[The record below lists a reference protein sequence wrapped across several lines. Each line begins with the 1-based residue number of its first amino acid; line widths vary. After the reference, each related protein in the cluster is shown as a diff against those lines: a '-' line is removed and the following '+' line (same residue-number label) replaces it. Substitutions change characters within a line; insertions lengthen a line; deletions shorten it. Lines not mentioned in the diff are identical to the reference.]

1 MMKKEQLR
9 KADIFSGSLI
19 VLLGLFIIIQA
30 FGMPMKDSWGGVQNV
45 WYVSPALFPL
55 LVGGM
60 LTFLGLVLISIA
72 YKTVHGAG
80 VKSVLTFLLSREC
93 VQFLQK
99 TEVIRFYAIVFNLM
113 VFVFLMVPRVD
124 FFLGAILFL
133 LISFFMFYL
142 EDAKLLLRVFWFTV
156 FITLF
161 LGVFF
166 GLGVGDTYAD
176 TLSFASDWI
185 VIGFI
190 ASLCVFV
197 GRSVKGSP
205 EKIRKY
211 RRSIIIAFVA
221 PVTIGVIFKYFLLV
235 PMPYEGLIVQLL
247 DSIWYA
253 ELWS

>member
-1 MMKKEQLR
+1 MMEKEQLR

-19 VLLGLFIIIQA
+19 VLLGVFIIFQA

-60 LTFLGLVLISIA
+60 LTFLGLVLISVA
-72 YKTVHGAG
+72 LKTVHGSG
-80 VKSVLTFLLSREC
+80 IKSVFTFLLSQE
-93 VQFLQK
+93 FLLFLRK

-113 VFVFLMVPRVD
+113 VFVFLMVPRID

-142 EDAKLLLRVFWFTV
+142 GDAKLLLRVLWFTV
-156 FITLF
+156 FVALF
-161 LGVFF
+161 LSIFF
-166 GLGVGDTYAD
+166 WLGLGEAFAD
-176 TLSFASDWI
+176 TLTFASDWI
-185 VIGFI
+185 VVGFI
-190 ASLCVFV
+190 ASLCVV
-197 GRSVKGSP
+197 VRRSVKGNA
-205 EKIRKY
+205 EILRKY

-221 PVTIGVIFKYFLLV
+221 PFTIGVIFKYFLLV

>member
-1 MMKKEQLR
+1 MMEKEQLR

-19 VLLGLFIIIQA
+19 VLLGVFIIVQA

-60 LTFLGLVLISIA
+60 LTFLGLVLISVA
-72 YKTVHGAG
+72 LKTVHGSG
-80 VKSVLTFLLSREC
+80 IKSVFTFLLSREC
-93 VQFLQK
+93 VLFLRK

-113 VFVFLMVPRVD
+113 VFVFLMVPRID

-142 EDAKLLLRVFWFTV
+142 GDAKLLLRVLWFTV
-156 FITLF
+156 FVALF
-161 LGVFF
+161 LSIFF
-166 GLGVGDTYAD
+166 WLCLGEAFAE
-176 TLSFASDWI
+176 TLAFASDWI
-185 VIGFI
+185 VVGFI
-190 ASLCVFV
+190 ASPCVV
-197 GRSVKGSP
+197 VRRSLKENSEILG
-205 EKIRKY
+205 KY

-221 PVTIGVIFKYFLLV
+221 PFTIGVIFKYFLLV